1 MPVRPFTLDD
11 PRVSEAQLP
20 SGATQFHLT
29 TGGFL
34 LADYDENSGED
45 FLDGNQ
51 FLGGAGV
58 IQLPGQIVAQTQT
71 GESIQRAQPGPF
83 SYLIRNWRVRI
94 ALNKYYLNS
103 DNPPSGSEVFD
114 YAFLDILVA
123 DPNSYSKI
131 YLALEEDSND
141 REDAVDPGESKAIA
155 FAGTPVLQCIP
166 LVSEGILFNEL
177 PNFEFNAGPGR
188 RPVYYNQLTA
198 EFANDVGS
206 YPNNVKIYLGSQLPK
221 SLTRKYTVTNTVY
234 TAAGVRNQNLTFQD
248 LVNVKRG
255 NLYIP
260 RGQFIVYAT
269 VPPLLVQAG
278 QQEPSN
284 LLENIFGIMFEMDG
298 VYAADPENLL
308 PYFSL

>member
-1 MPVRPFTLDD
+1 MPVRPLTLDD

-29 TGGFL
+29 TGGYL
-34 LADYDENSGED
+34 MADWDPSRGQD
-45 FLDGNQ
+45 FLRENQ

-58 IQLPGQIVAQTQT
+58 IQLPGQIVEQSQSGAA
-71 GESIQRAQPGPF
+71 IQRAQPGPF

-94 ALNKYYLNS
+94 AINKYYLNS
-103 DNPPSGSEVFD
+103 DAPPSGSEVFN

-131 YLALEEDSND
+131 YLALDEDSND
-141 REDAVDPGESKAIA
+141 REDATDPNESKAIA
-155 FAGTPVLQCIP
+155 IPNPPTLQCIS
-166 LVSEGILFNEL
+166 LVSEGILFNQL
-177 PNFEFNAGPGR
+177 PEFEFNSGPGR

-198 EFANDVGS
+198 EFANDVGQF
-206 YPNNVKIYLGSQLPK
+206 PNNVKIYLGSQLPK
-221 SLTRKYTVTNTVY
+221 SLTRKYTVTNSIY
-234 TAAGVRNQNLTFQD
+234 GSAIRDMNLTFQD

-260 RGQFIVYAT
+260 KGQFVVYAT
-269 VPPLLVQAG
+269 VPALLVRSG
-278 QQEPSN
+278 SQEPNN
-284 LLENIFGIMFEMDG
+284 LLENIFGIMVEMDG
-298 VYAADPENLL
+298 VYAAYPEDLI